1 MAQSSPETPAWPA
14 IEAGA
19 LDALIVGAGFCGLYA
34 LYSLRE
40 RLGLEVKLLEAAE
53 GVGGTWYWNRYP
65 GARCDSESHYYNFS
79 FDKALEQ
86 EWDWSE
92 RYAAQPE
99 VLRYLNH
106 VADRFDLRRD
116 ITFGARVA
124 TAEYDGAANLWRVAT
139 EAGERI
145 SARFLVTAVGSISAA
160 NVPAIPGLD
169 SFEGAWY
176 HTALWPHE
184 GVDFAGKRVG
194 LVGTGSTGIQA
205 APVIAEQAAH
215 LTVFQR
221 TANYSVPA
229 RNGPIDPDFQRQI
242 KADYEAVRRQA
253 RATANGHPFEAPKRS
268 ALEVTPEEREAI
280 YEAAWARGGLRFRA
294 TFNDLLTSKPAND
307 TAAEFLRAKIAAVVK
322 DPATA
327 EALTPRDHP
336 YAGKRPPIDTGYFE
350 AFNRDNVALVDL
362 KATPIEAITP
372 AGVRTTAAEHLLD
385 IIVFATG
392 FDALTGALLK
402 IDIRG
407 EDGIALREVW
417 ADGPHTYLGLQVAG
431 FPNLFTLTG
440 PQSPSVLCNLP
451 VPIEQHVEWITDC
464 IARMRAH
471 GLDRIE
477 PTPEAVER
485 WGEAVQASAEATL
498 FPQAASSWYFGAN
511 VAGKPRAFLP
521 YAGGMARYRA
531 ICDEVAAK
539 GYEGFVISRAEVG
552 VSP

>member
-1 MAQSSPETPAWPA
+1 MADMAQSSPETPAWPA

-221 TANYSVPA
+221 TAN
-229 RNGPIDPDFQRQI
+229 
-242 KADYEAVRRQA
+242 
-253 RATANGHPFEAPKRS
+253 
-268 ALEVTPEEREAI
+268 
-280 YEAAWARGGLRFRA
+280 
-294 TFNDLLTSKPAND
+294 
-307 TAAEFLRAKIAAVVK
+307 
-322 DPATA
+322 
-327 EALTPRDHP
+327 
-336 YAGKRPPIDTGYFE
+336 
-350 AFNRDNVALVDL
+350 
-362 KATPIEAITP
+362 
-372 AGVRTTAAEHLLD
+372 
-385 IIVFATG
+385 
-392 FDALTGALLK
+392 
-402 IDIRG
+402 
-407 EDGIALREVW
+407 
-417 ADGPHTYLGLQVAG
+417 
-431 FPNLFTLTG
+431 
-440 PQSPSVLCNLP
+440 
-451 VPIEQHVEWITDC
+451 
-464 IARMRAH
+464 
-471 GLDRIE
+471 
-477 PTPEAVER
+477 
-485 WGEAVQASAEATL
+485 
-498 FPQAASSWYFGAN
+498 
-511 VAGKPRAFLP
+511 
-521 YAGGMARYRA
+521 
-531 ICDEVAAK
+531 
-539 GYEGFVISRAEVG
+539 
-552 VSP
+552 